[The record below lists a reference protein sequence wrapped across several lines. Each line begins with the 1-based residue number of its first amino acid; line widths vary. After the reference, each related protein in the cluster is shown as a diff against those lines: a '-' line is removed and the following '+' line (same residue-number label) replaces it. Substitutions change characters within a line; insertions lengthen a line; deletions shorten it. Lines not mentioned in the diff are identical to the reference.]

1 MTDGYTAEELRDLL
15 EGGALVS
22 GSITDRAAIHVLH
35 SVGLIGQRFL
45 DRYISIESVEFG
57 GEQMNAAFIRD
68 WSALAHPEDDFPFL
82 TLTEQRG
89 LELAAC
95 VALSAICRSTADGI
109 GVEPPEWIH
118 VCNQWLG

>member
-57 GEQMNAAFIRD
+57 GEQMKAAFIRD

-82 TLTEQRG
+82 TITEQRG

-95 VALSAICRSTADGI
+95 VALSAVCRSTADDV
-109 GVEPPEWIH
+109 GVEDPLSIH